1 MNTINVQFADPA
13 VKKRTSYFF
22 KKALVQT
29 DIGWLFSDI
38 QTKTDFMFSS
48 KEFDFQIRT
57 NENQPISQYLF
68 YSSKDKVV
76 VSRRY
81 QTIAEFLGGFAGV
94 VRFVT
99 IFCGVLINSFLHIN
113 TLKIIINKIYAFPKI
128 FINKK
133 QKSTRFPIQK
143 NMTNSLPKNVNF
155 NLQKIEKSS
164 QKN

>member
-1 MNTINVQFADPA
+1 MISPFTRVNSINVQFADPA

-81 QTIAEFLGGFAGV
+81 QTISEFLGGFAGV
-94 VRFVT
+94 CSFCYDFLRGFDQL
-99 IFCGVLINSFLHIN
+99 IFAHQYFENHY
-113 TLKIIINKIYAFPKI
+113 K
-128 FINKK
+128 
-133 QKSTRFPIQK
+133 
-143 NMTNSLPKNVNF
+143 
-155 NLQKIEKSS
+155 
-164 QKN
+164 